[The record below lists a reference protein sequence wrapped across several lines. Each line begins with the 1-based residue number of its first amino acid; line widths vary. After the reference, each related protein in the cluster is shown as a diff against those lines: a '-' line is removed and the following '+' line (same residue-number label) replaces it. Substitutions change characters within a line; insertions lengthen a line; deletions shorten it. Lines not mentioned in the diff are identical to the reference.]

1 MLLLNIEDKGD
12 DKMIFSLKKV
22 RENLIEDVIEKI
34 KDSFDKNYK
43 EKLTNIFY
51 KSPGLGISD
60 TEIILKLKSEYNIF
74 QDIIKL
80 QNELNINYD
89 TKELDLIKKLAT
101 KFAASSNEKFLLFIV
116 CEQISFKTHTK
127 ELDLDFINKIENN
140 TSNSIK
146 QELHNL
152 IVIIEEKKNK
162 PKSIYQRKS
171 YMLSVLSLGL
181 SVVAICISIIAFII
195 ITFRKYKSLLS
206 F

>member
-1 MLLLNIEDKGD
+1 MVNKYIQ
-12 DKMIFSLKKV
+12 
-22 RENLIEDVIEKI
+22 
-34 KDSFDKNYK
+34 
-43 EKLTNIFY
+43 
-51 KSPGLGISD
+51 
-60 TEIILKLKSEYNIF
+60 NIF
-74 QDIIKL
+74 QYIIKL

-152 IVIIEEKKNK
+152 IVLIKEKKNK

-195 ITFRKYKSLLS
+195 IKFR
-206 F
+206 